1 MSLSSSA
8 MLSYDNV
15 ILPTVAEIT
24 LRVLLSSIPLNH
36 ICLSLSSFVMIPGI
50 PGIRCLKTSCTGS
63 PNSKCKWLSFLSFCH
78 FALDSYYQIVKK
90 DRWSIVKFE
99 VIVGG
104 DGGDGVCAIC
114 LSLSSWSDDIFV
126 TS

>member
-24 LRVLLSSIPLNH
+24 WQVLLSSIPLNY

-50 PGIRCLKTSCTGS
+50 PGTRRLKTSCTGS
-63 PNSKCKWLSFLSFCH
+63 PNSKCKWLSFCTWLLLS
-78 FALDSYYQIVKK
+78 DGEEG
-90 DRWSIVKFE
+90 WSIVDFE
-99 VIVGG
+99 VLVGG
-104 DGGDGVCAIC
+104 DGVGAIC
-114 LSLSSWSDDIFV
+114 LICLVEVVIFL
-126 TS
+126 